1 MDTRLSCLWTCLVP
15 NKPCET
21 AGRVGICTRL
31 TIKLV
36 TKRIGC
42 TSIIA
47 LILHRLK
54 VDMRHMPHR
63 LLQDEVSGP

>member
-1 MDTRLSCLWTCLVP
+1 M
-15 NKPCET
+15 
-21 AGRVGICTRL
+21 
-31 TIKLV
+31 KLV
-36 TKRIGC
+36 TKQIGF